1 MSATPAIRTVVGGD
15 STSQEAQDYI
25 HRFRILFTA
34 LTHAS
39 KRQIRKQASFEDLK
53 EAELRSFTR
62 AHFKLKTVP
71 GIVCAKVAF
80 FGCEAF
86 KAAIDDL
93 GTRRVMDFARHEADV
108 LEELAKKEDEKDED
122 IVASKNSVNWMVE
135 FVTLWI
141 DAAN

>member
-53 EAELRSFTR
+53 EAELHSLTR
-62 AHFKLKTVP
+62 AHFELQDVH
-71 GIVCAKVAF
+71 GMVCAKLAL

-86 KAAIDDL
+86 KAVNDL
-93 GTRRVMDFARHEADV
+93 SARHVIKFARHEAEA
-108 LEELAKKEDEKDED
+108 LRELTEKEDEQNEH
-122 IVASKNSVNWMVE
+122 IVALKNNVDGVVE
-135 FVTLWI
+135 LVTLWI